1 MRRLLSAVLLLAVSC
16 ATHASTASPGATR
29 LDVADP
35 AAYESAH
42 RALAQALHADLQA
55 GRKLGAVRAE
65 LVRHSREMPLR
76 ELCSACESTA
86 RAVGADEVYEPGV
99 WLYEPAAPA
108 AGSRSAEVLIAFPP
122 AGDDKQWTA
131 VQALDSS
138 GRWIALD
145 AHTPPRLPVLVLR
158 INGALSFENQLAK
171 ANEQLRQ
178 AGLQRTVLPQ
188 QPGIKAANALAGSGR
203 WTTRLE
209 SIRLND
215 DEEPWVSGAAEVYA
229 ITAGVLP
236 GNSPQ
241 IAIVDMPYLDHD
253 GTTYYPRQVLLDWN
267 QYSYG
272 VANVLLYEH
281 DDNTNYQQLV
291 TLIIQA
297 VGQGGTLFGQPE
309 VAAIAEIA
317 ARIVA
322 AMPAGWFS
330 NDDDYVDSIYS
341 VEKTRGETRYGA
353 RGNALVSYIPYE
365 LPVN

>member
-1 MRRLLSAVLLLAVSC
+1 MA
-16 ATHASTASPGATR
+16 
-29 LDVADP
+29 
-35 AAYESAH
+35 
-42 RALAQALHADLQA
+42 
-55 GRKLGAVRAE
+55 
-65 LVRHSREMPLR
+65 LR
-76 ELCSACESTA
+76 ELCANCTDTA
-86 RAVGADEVYEPGV
+86 RAIGADDVYEPGV
-99 WLYEPAAPA
+99 WLYEPTTAATA
-108 AGSRSAEVLIAFPP
+108 RSSEVLIAFPP
-122 AGDDKQWTA
+122 SGDDKQWRT
-131 VQALDSS
+131 VPALDSS

-145 AHTPPRLPVLVLR
+145 AHTPPKLPVLVLR
-158 INGALSFENQLAK
+158 INGALSFGNQIER
-171 ANEQLRQ
+171 ANELLRQ
-178 AGLQRTVLPQ
+178 AGLQ
-188 QPGIKAANALAGSGR
+188 QPVTRAAALNGSGR

-241 IAIVDMPYLDHD
+241 IAVVDMPYLDHD
-253 GTTYYPRQVLLDWN
+253 GTTYYPRQVLLDWS
-267 QYSYG
+267 QYSFG

-297 VGQGGTLFGQPE
+297 VGQGGSLFGQPE

-330 NDDDYVDSIYS
+330 NDDDYVDSLYS

-365 LPVN
+365 LPSN